1 MCCSKCETEYNWNI
15 KIKSF
20 DMIIEVDD
28 NSVEIEYDPNDE

>member
-15 KIKSF
+15 KIKF